1 MSILTDISENLQRG
15 KAKIVKELVQQ
26 AIDEGIPVQQIL
38 DEGLLS
44 GMGVIGEKFK
54 NNEVFVPEV
63 LVAARAMNMG
73 AQLLKPLMAD
83 AGVEAAGKVCI
94 GTVKGDLHDIGK
106 NLVKMMME
114 GKGLEVVDL
123 GTDVAPETYVQT
135 AVEQGCQIICC
146 SALLTTT
153 MGMMEEVVKKAEEAG
168 IRDKVKI
175 MVGGAPVTEAFCEQ
189 IGADKYT
196 ADAASAADA
205 SQSATAARQSAEA
218 AAGSEDRAARSAASI
233 LGLQV
238 EVSTLDPGLPA
249 GGDYDPETG
258 ILHLGIPKGDSG
270 ASAIAT
276 PTSLG
281 SVMPQ
286 TGHEDGLELETDGK
300 LRVRK
305 ASASQRGGV
314 LASTTAAANT
324 VPQAGEDGTL
334 DASWVPRPDC
344 WDMFPPFVPVPIWGA
359 TPGGSDG
366 RRAIMPGEEQA
377 REEWILCDGG
387 SDGKDGTVP
396 DLRGRYVRGAS
407 EAEPE
412 GTEGGSEDVAVDLSG
427 STGATTLNTTQ
438 MPSHTHPFS
447 AVISTKGRYMES
459 GNLYNSGSSNTSATG
474 GNGSHTHPLSGSVS
488 GTHTDPHLAM
498 NYFIKVV

>member
-1 MSILTDISENLQRG
+1 MTLETTTSKAVYTGNGATTEFPFSFKVWEKDQILVSVTDAQGYVQETGEYSVALSAGGGTVSYLHEGAPLPMGWKLALTRDMPFTQEDDYITGTRFDPEVIETALDKATAERQQLLEQLQR
-15 KAKIVKELVQQ
+15 AVILPPTSDET
-26 AIDEGIPVQQIL
+26 AIKMAE
-38 DEGLLS
+38 
-44 GMGVIGEKFK
+44 
-54 NNEVFVPEV
+54 
-63 LVAARAMNMG
+63 
-73 AQLLKPLMAD
+73 QLLQ
-83 AGVEAAGKVCI
+83 AGKTAQASAAAAQASESAAASSASQSAASAQAAAASAEAAGQSR
-94 GTVKGDLHDIGK
+94 
-106 NLVKMMME
+106 
-114 GKGLEVVDL
+114 
-123 GTDVAPETYVQT
+123 A
-135 AVEQGCQIICC
+135 A
-146 SALLTTT
+146 A
-153 MGMMEEVVKKAEEAG
+153 
-168 IRDKVKI
+168 
-175 MVGGAPVTEAFCEQ
+175 
-189 IGADKYT
+189 
-196 ADAASAADA
+196 AASTADA

-218 AAGSEDRAARSAASI
+218 AAESESKAARSAASI
-233 LGLQV
+233 LELQV
-238 EVSTLDPGLPA
+238 EVATLDPGLPA

-334 DASWVPRPDC
+334 DASWVPRPDY

-366 RRAIMPGEEQA
+366 RRAVMPGEEQA
-377 REEWILCDGG
+377 REEWFLCDGG

-427 STGATTLNTTQ
+427 STGATTLSTTQ
-438 MPSHTHPFS
+438 MPSHTHPFT

-459 GNLYNSGSSNTSATG
+459 GNLYDSGSSNTSATG

>member
-1 MSILTDISENLQRG
+1 MPFEQQIDLVSGTRFDAEVIETGLDRATAERQQLLEQLQR
-15 KAKIVKELVQQ
+15 AVILPPTS
-26 AIDEGIPVQQIL
+26 DETPIKMA
-38 DEGLLS
+38 E
-44 GMGVIGEKFK
+44 
-54 NNEVFVPEV
+54 
-63 LVAARAMNMG
+63 
-73 AQLLKPLMAD
+73 QLLQ
-83 AGVEAAGKVCI
+83 AGKTAQASAAAAQASESAAASSASQSAASAQAAAASAEAA
-94 GTVKGDLHDIGK
+94 D
-106 NLVKMMME
+106 
-114 GKGLEVVDL
+114 
-123 GTDVAPETYVQT
+123 Q
-135 AVEQGCQIICC
+135 
-146 SALLTTT
+146 S
-153 MGMMEEVVKKAEEAG
+153 
-168 IRDKVKI
+168 R
-175 MVGGAPVTEAFCEQ
+175 
-189 IGADKYT
+189 
-196 ADAASAADA
+196 AAAATSAADA

-218 AAGSEDRAARSAASI
+218 AAGSEDRAAQSAASI

-249 GGDYDPETG
+249 GGDYDPE
-258 ILHLGIPKGDSG
+258 
-270 ASAIAT
+270 
-276 PTSLG
+276 
-281 SVMPQ
+281 

-377 REEWILCDGG
+377 REEWFLCDGG

-459 GNLYNSGSSNTSATG
+459 GNLYDSGSSNTSATG

>member
-1 MSILTDISENLQRG
+1 MTMPYSPGRALFEGNGTATDFPFSFKVWGTEQLTVTLTGPDGNSRP
-15 KAKIVKELVQQ
+15 A
-26 AIDEGIPVQQIL
+26 
-38 DEGLLS
+38 S
-44 GMGVIGEKFK
+44 GWT
-54 NNEVFVPEV
+54 
-63 LVAARAMNMG
+63 ARLNDDG
-73 AQLLKPLMAD
+73 
-83 AGVEAAGKVCI
+83 GSV
-94 GTVKGDLHDIGK
+94 TYLH
-106 NLVKMMME
+106 E
-114 GKGLEVVDL
+114 
-123 GTDVAPETYVQT
+123 
-135 AVEQGCQIICC
+135 
-146 SALLTTT
+146 
-153 MGMMEEVVKKAEEAG
+153 
-168 IRDKVKI
+168 
-175 MVGGAPVTEAFCEQ
+175 GAP
-189 IGADKYT
+189 
-196 ADAASAADA
+196 
-205 SQSATAARQSAEA
+205 
-218 AAGSEDRAARSAASI
+218 
-233 LGLQV
+233 
-238 EVSTLDPGLPA
+238 LPA
-249 GGDYDPETG
+249 GWKLAITRNMPFEQQIDLVSGTRFDAEVIETG
-258 ILHLGIPKGDSG
+258 LDRATAERQQLLEQLQRAVILPPHQRRDAHQDGRTAPAGGKDRPSQRRSCPGQRIRSSVQRFAVRSQRTGRSCLGRSRRPK
-270 ASAIAT
+270 
-276 PTSLG
+276 PG

-366 RRAIMPGEEQA
+366 RRAVMPGEEQA
-377 REEWILCDGG
+377 REEWFLCDGG

-427 STGATTLNTTQ
+427 STGATTLSTTQ
-438 MPSHTHPFS
+438 MPSHTHPFT
-447 AVISTKGRYMES
+447 AVISTKGGYMES
-459 GNLYNSGSSNTSATG
+459 GNLYDSGSSNTSATG